1 MLVRPFSLDVVPGG
15 VPLQIHVS
23 QYDSDQQLEL
33 SLYSSQGT
41 LTIPRTRV
49 AAAIRGTKLDGNGI
63 SNSCALTFE
72 GDVPVVTVQLTQQMT
87 AIAGK
92 NPFEIV
98 ITATDISGDSYELP
112 SATFYLMVKRAAMD
126 YDTVDSDSDI
136 MEIID
141 VMSKADQLIA
151 AAETIEDAAEEIKQ
165 GGYVGKEELEALQEE
180 VAQIENTVSGMQTAL
195 ANKVQGG
202 YVADNSLYLVTDD
215 SGTLGPFSCM
225 GGGGGGSTD
234 SVMTMSNITGW
245 TSTTISEGGSCILQV
260 SWSSLE
266 DNMPTGDGTMTVYVN
281 ETAKAAINVAQGNVS
296 VDVGPFLSVGS
307 NTVRLTIMDST
318 GNSKSRTFT
327 VTVISL
333 YITSSFDDTVIQSGS
348 FVFPY
353 IPYGSI
359 SKTVHFKVDGVEIG
373 TTVTTV
379 SGRQLTYTIPTQTH
393 GDHTL
398 EVYLTASVNGAT
410 VSSDSLFYDII
421 WITPS
426 NSTPVIAVSSNIHSV
441 SQFTTLSLPY
451 MVYTP
456 GSQSSVVTISV
467 GGTAVSTVTV
477 DRTQQSFSYRFN
489 DVGSQTITFRTGAV
503 TKTYTIT
510 VTALD
515 IDVHAETDSLL
526 LYLSSASRSNNEA
539 NPATWTYGNIS
550 CAFSGFNWRS
560 NGWVEDADGIVAL
573 RLSGNARVTI
583 PYKLFENDFR
593 ATGQT
598 IEIDFATRD
607 VMDYDAPVISCMYGG
622 RGLTV
627 TPQSCRIASE
637 QSALSMQYK
646 EDEHV
651 RISFVIEKSS
661 GLRRMYSY
669 VDGIVSGCI
678 QYAADDDFSQ
688 TSPVYISVGSGLAT
702 LDLYCVRVYEN
713 DLTSKQIKDNWIA
726 DTQDGALLVERY
738 QRNNIYDAYG
748 SIVLSQLPRDLPYM
762 IIECPELPQYK
773 GDKKT
778 VTGRYVD
785 PSDTSR
791 SFTFV
796 GCEANVQG
804 TSSQYYARKN
814 YKLKFKKGF
823 IMTSTGSTSAT
834 FQLTPDCI
842 ATNAFCMKADV
853 ASSEGANNVELV
865 RLYCRACPY
874 ETPAQENDPL
884 VRQGIDGYPIV
895 IFWYDTVNETTTFLG
910 KYNFNLDKGTEECY
924 GFVSGDESWE
934 VKNNTSDL
942 VLWKSDDYSSTTTDE
957 NNVTT
962 YNWLNDFEARYP
974 DTDPPYEDPAQLQ
987 EFSTWMVSVDPGQ
1000 ATNAALPQPVV
1011 YNDVTYT
1018 SDTANYRKAKFRAEL
1033 SRYVEVDSALF
1044 FYLFT
1049 ELFLMVDN
1057 RAKNMFPSF
1066 IGTQIDL

>member
-15 VPLQIHVS
+15 VPLQVHVS

-63 SNSCALTFE
+63 SNSCALTYE
-72 GDVPVVTVQLTQQMT
+72 NDVPVVTVQLTQQMT

-151 AAETIEDAAEEIKQ
+151 AAETIEDAAEEIKK

-215 SGTLGPFSCM
+215 SGSLGPFSGM
-225 GGGGGGSTD
+225 GGGGGGGSTD

-245 TSTTISEGGSCILQV
+245 TSTTISEGGSCVLQV

-296 VDVGPFLSVGS
+296 VNVGPYLAVGS

-348 FVFPY
+348 FV
-353 IPYGSI
+353 
-359 SKTVHFKVDGVEIG
+359 
-373 TTVTTV
+373 
-379 SGRQLTYTIPTQTH
+379 
-393 GDHTL
+393 
-398 EVYLTASVNGAT
+398 
-410 VSSDSLFYDII
+410 
-421 WITPS
+421 
-426 NSTPVIAVSSNIHSV
+426 
-441 SQFTTLSLPY
+441 
-451 MVYTP
+451 
-456 GSQSSVVTISV
+456 
-467 GGTAVSTVTV
+467 
-477 DRTQQSFSYRFN
+477 FN

-560 NGWVEDADGIVAL
+560 NGWVEDSDGIVAL
-573 RLSGNARVTI
+573 RLSGDARVTI

-637 QSALSMQYK
+637 QSAFSMQYK

-702 LDLYCVRVYEN
+702 LDLYCDRVYEN
-713 DLTSKQIKDNWIA
+713 DLTSEQIKDNWIA

-748 SIVLSQLPRDLPYM
+748 SIVLSQIPRDLPYM

-773 GDKKT
+773 GDKKK

-785 PSDTSR
+785 PSDASR

-804 TSSQYYARKN
+804 IKVIRQKYDFLSHGPAHRIPPFLILSMKIPCQLSPA
-814 YKLKFKKGF
+814 GF
-823 IMTSTGSTSAT
+823 CVSEIFAAT
-834 FQLTPDCI
+834 RIFSR
-842 ATNAFCMKADV
+842 A
-853 ASSEGANNVELV
+853 LV
-865 RLYCRACPY
+865 
-874 ETPAQENDPL
+874 
-884 VRQGIDGYPIV
+884 IWI
-895 IFWYDTVNETTTFLG
+895 
-910 KYNFNLDKGTEECY
+910 
-924 GFVSGDESWE
+924 
-934 VKNNTSDL
+934 
-942 VLWKSDDYSSTTTDE
+942 
-957 NNVTT
+957 
-962 YNWLNDFEARYP
+962 
-974 DTDPPYEDPAQLQ
+974 
-987 EFSTWMVSVDPGQ
+987 
-1000 ATNAALPQPVV
+1000 
-1011 YNDVTYT
+1011 
-1018 SDTANYRKAKFRAEL
+1018 
-1033 SRYVEVDSALF
+1033 
-1044 FYLFT
+1044 
-1049 ELFLMVDN
+1049 
-1057 RAKNMFPSF
+1057 
-1066 IGTQIDL
+1066 